1 MRQTFMKSWPA
12 RAIKFSLLLCVVLS
26 GSLPGQASDS
36 NQTDS
41 RPSAAAATSS
51 PAQPDSPSKKA
62 HADDTYII
70 GEDDVLSINV
80 WKEPDLTR
88 LIPVRSDG
96 KISLPLIGDV
106 QAAGRTPAQLQQDI
120 EADLR
125 SYITEPQVTVI
136 VQEIRSQKFN
146 ILGQVNK
153 PGSYPLAAGT
163 TIVDA
168 LALAGGF
175 KDFAK
180 KKSVYVLRQNSL
192 GEESRIP
199 FNYQEFIKGKNVS
212 QNIKI
217 KAHDTI
223 VVP

>member
-1 MRQTFMKSWPA
+1 MKSWPA
-12 RAIKFSLLLCVVLS
+12 WAIKFSLLLCVVLS
-26 GSLPGQASDS
+26 ESLWGQAADS

-41 RPSAAAATSS
+41 GPSAAATSS

-70 GEDDVLSINV
+70 GGDDVLSINV

-96 KISLPLIGDV
+96 KISLPLIGEV

-120 EADLR
+120 EVNLR
-125 SYITEPQVTVI
+125 SYITDPQVTVI

-153 PGSYPLAAGT
+153 PGSYSLAAGT

-168 LALAGGF
+168 LALAGGLR
-175 KDFAK
+175 DFAK
-180 KKSVYVLRQNSL
+180 KKSVYVLRQNPQ

-217 KAHDTI
+217 KPRDTI

>member
-1 MRQTFMKSWPA
+1 MKSRPA
-12 RAIKFSLLLCVVLS
+12 WAIKFSLLLCAALS
-26 GSLPGQASDS
+26 GSLWGQAADS
-36 NQTDS
+36 NQTDNGTS
-41 RPSAAAATSS
+41 AAATSS
-51 PAQPDSPSKKA
+51 PAQPESPSKKA
-62 HADDTYII
+62 RADDTYII
-70 GEDDVLSINV
+70 GGDDVLSINV

-88 LIPVRSDG
+88 SITVRSDG

-106 QAAGRTPAQLQQDI
+106 QAAGRTPAQLEQDI
-120 EADLR
+120 AVNLR
-125 SYITEPQVTVI
+125 SYITDPQVTVI

-146 ILGQVNK
+146 IFGQVNK
-153 PGSYPLAAGT
+153 PGSYPLTADT

-175 KDFAK
+175 RDFAK
-180 KKSVYVLRQNSL
+180 KKSVYILRQNPQ
-192 GEESRIP
+192 GEESRIF

-217 KAHDTI
+217 KPHDTI

>member
-1 MRQTFMKSWPA
+1 MKSWPVW
-12 RAIKFSLLLCVVLS
+12 AIKFSLLLYVVLS
-26 GSLPGQASDS
+26 GSLWGQAADS

-41 RPSAAAATSS
+41 GPSAAATF
-51 PAQPDSPSKKA
+51 PPEQPDSPSRKA
-62 HADDTYII
+62 HADDTYVI
-70 GEDDVLSINV
+70 GGDDVLSINV

-88 LIPVRSDG
+88 SITVRSDG

-106 QAAGRTPAQLQQDI
+106 QAAGRTPAQLEQDI
-120 EADLR
+120 AVNLR
-125 SYITEPQVTVI
+125 NYITDPQVTVI
-136 VQEIRSQKFN
+136 VQEMRSQKFN
-146 ILGQVNK
+146 IFGQVNK

-175 KDFAK
+175 RDFAK
-180 KKSVYVLRQNSL
+180 KKSVYILRQNPQ

-199 FNYQEFIKGKNVS
+199 FNYQEFIKGKNVG

-217 KAHDTI
+217 KPHDTI
-223 VVP
+223 IVP

>member
-1 MRQTFMKSWPA
+1 MKFWA
-12 RAIKFSLLLCVVLS
+12 AWAIEFSLLPCVVLS
-26 GSLPGQASDS
+26 GSLWGQTVRW
-36 NQTDS
+36 NQTLS
-41 RPSAAAATSS
+41 GPSAAATS
-51 PAQPDSPSKKA
+51 PQAQPDLPSRRI

-70 GEDDVLSINV
+70 GGDDVLSISV

-96 KISLPLIGDV
+96 KISLPLIGEI
-106 QAAGRTPAQLQQDI
+106 QAAGRTPAQLQQEI
-120 EADLR
+120 EVSLR

-136 VQEIRSQKFN
+136 VQEIHSEKFN
-146 ILGQVNK
+146 IFGEVNK
-153 PGSYPLAAGT
+153 PGSYPLAANT

-180 KKSVYVLRQNSL
+180 KKAVYVLRQNPQG
-192 GEESRIP
+192 GETRIP

-217 KAHDTI
+217 RPHDTI

>member
-1 MRQTFMKSWPA
+1 MKSWPA
-12 RAIKFSLLLCVVLS
+12 WAIKFSLLLCVVLS
-26 GSLPGQASDS
+26 GSLRAQAADS
-36 NQTDS
+36 SQTDS
-41 RPSAAAATSS
+41 EASAAATSS
-51 PAQPDSPSKKA
+51 PVRPDSPSKRA
-62 HADDTYII
+62 HADDTYVI
-70 GEDDVLSINV
+70 GEDDILSISV
-80 WKEPDLTR
+80 WKEPDLSR

-96 KISLPLIGDV
+96 RISLPLIGEV
-106 QAAGRTPAQLQQDI
+106 QAAGRTPAQLEQDI
-120 EADLR
+120 AANLR

-136 VQEIRSQKFN
+136 VQEIHSQKFN

-180 KKSVYVLRQNSL
+180 KKSVYVLRQNL
-192 GEESRIP
+192 QGEESRIP

-217 KAHDTI
+217 KPHDTI

>member
-1 MRQTFMKSWPA
+1 MKNWPA

-26 GSLPGQASDS
+26 GSLRGQAADS
-36 NQTDS
+36 NQTNS
-41 RPSAAAATSS
+41 GPSTAAVTSS
-51 PAQPDSPSKKA
+51 PAQPDSPSRSI
-62 HADDTYII
+62 HPDNTYII

-80 WKEPDLTR
+80 WNEPNITR
-88 LIPVRSDG
+88 LILVRSDG
-96 KISLPLIGDV
+96 KISLPLIGEV

-120 EADLR
+120 ADKLR
-125 SYITEPQVTVI
+125 SYITEPQVAVI
-136 VQEIRSQKFN
+136 VQEVHSQKFN
-146 ILGQVNK
+146 ILGEVNK

-168 LALAGGF
+168 IALAGGF

-180 KKSVYVLRQNSL
+180 KKSVYVLRQNPQ

-199 FNYQEFIKGKNVS
+199 FNYQKFIKGKNVS

-217 KAHDTI
+217 KPHDTI

>member
-1 MRQTFMKSWPA
+1 MKSWPA
-12 RAIKFSLLLCVVLS
+12 WAIRFNFLLFVVLS
-26 GSLPGQASDS
+26 GSLWGQAARS
-36 NQTDS
+36 NQALS
-41 RPSAAAATSS
+41 GPSAAATS
-51 PAQPDSPSKKA
+51 PEPQPDSPSRRI
-62 HADDTYII
+62 HADDSYII
-70 GEDDVLSINV
+70 GGDDVLSISV

-88 LIPVRSDG
+88 VIPVRSDG
-96 KISLPLIGDV
+96 KISLPLIGEV

-120 EADLR
+120 EVSLR

-136 VQEIRSQKFN
+136 VQEIRSEKFN
-146 ILGQVNK
+146 IFGQVGK

-175 KDFAK
+175 RDFAK
-180 KKSVYVLRQNSL
+180 KKSVYVLRQNPQ
-192 GEESRIP
+192 GGESRIP

-217 KAHDTI
+217 RPHDTI